1 VDRVNDN
8 ASVGPVND
16 CGFVT
21 RVRGSVI
28 DVEFATG
35 RLPPINDALAIEL
48 SHDLRLIA
56 EVQEHLNRHNIRAV
70 VFSQI
75 AGVEVIYAQ
84 HGEGPFAHLE
94 RHRFLPR
101 GTPAAEQ
108 HREKA
113 PLLINVRPQLV
124 FDDIVEEYF
133 FAALENA
140 AMQSFFS
147 ENSTRFRTME
157 AAYRNIQNKSDELTE
172 LLQRLRQEAVT
183 TEILDLGAE
192 VLSSI

>member
-1 VDRVNDN
+1 MDRVNDN
-8 ASVGPVND
+8 ARVGPVND

-56 EVQEHLNRHNIRAV
+56 EVQEHLNRHNIRAL

-113 PLLINVRPQLV
+113 PLLINVRSQLV

-133 FAALENA
+133 SPRWRTPRGNRSSVRTRHAFEPWRRPIGI
-140 AMQSFFS
+140 SKTTRT
-147 ENSTRFRTME
+147 NSPNSCSVFGRR
-157 AAYRNIQNKSDELTE
+157 R
-172 LLQRLRQEAVT
+172 
-183 TEILDLGAE
+183 
-192 VLSSI
+192 